1 MTQFVDNFLDSLP
14 EFEPIS
20 RLLVQFEDKYMT
32 YEEVNEW
39 CSLSKVT
46 GFIHKRG
53 EVAYFITDES
63 FDCKGLREIDNP
75 IEYYGNDLMDYDP
88 TFIKDLGFDAWIKSD
103 NVWQDKDDRYLT
115 QCSQYMIPMTL
126 EQLETYFKK
135 EYIE

>member
-20 RLLVQFEDKYMT
+20 RLLVQFEDK
-32 YEEVNEW
+32 
-39 CSLSKVT
+39 
-46 GFIHKRG
+46 
-53 EVAYFITDES
+53 
-63 FDCKGLREIDNP
+63 
-75 IEYYGNDLMDYDP
+75 
-88 TFIKDLGFDAWIKSD
+88 FDAWIKSD

-115 QCSQYMIPMTL
+115 QCSQYKIPMTL